1 MVEAYLNLLL
11 KLLRYLGA
19 LHLLRC
25 RNKAALRRPFI
36 CSQNNSLQDLHRF
49 EPILFPDSITLFEH
63 EILHRLVRTQIRQ
76 LCSRIYIDGLGFKS
90 MTQVDLVGNNDT
102 NRLFGFSICV

>member
-1 MVEAYLNLLL
+1 MVEAHLNLLL
-11 KLLRYLGA
+11 KFLRYLGA

-25 RNKAALRRPFI
+25 GNEAALRRPFI

-49 EPILFPDSITLFEH
+49 EPILFPDSIALLED
-63 EILHRLVRTQIRQ
+63 EILHCFVRTQIRQ
-76 LCSRIYIDGLGFKS
+76 LCTRIRIGLGFES